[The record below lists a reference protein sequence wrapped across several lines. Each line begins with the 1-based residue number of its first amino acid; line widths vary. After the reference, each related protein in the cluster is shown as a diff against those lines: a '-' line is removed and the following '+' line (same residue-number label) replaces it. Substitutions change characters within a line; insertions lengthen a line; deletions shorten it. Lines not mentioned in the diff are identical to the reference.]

1 MSKELRIYMPGEMIF
16 SEGDPSGGLYFIQTG
31 RVEVFKSRENT
42 EVVLASLGAGEI
54 LGTLTVFNGEPR
66 MASARAAAK
75 VEVQYMSSN
84 SLSKGMKNIP
94 VWAVA
99 IIKDT
104 IARLKFVDELY
115 VQASLREKK
124 LLKEKGNIYNH
135 GAQFA
140 AFYATMMAYLTREE
154 DGVQLFP
161 LAGLSARAEAIL
173 NLRAEYLDGIADAFV
188 KGGLIK
194 VFEDKKWGEVVRN
207 PKAKVLEDFSV
218 FASRVA
224 KDGSGDFVPAKLN
237 KWMGTL
243 IRVRKKHPDR
253 DSFPLDLFVQAIAK
267 DSGRAVPSDLI
278 HEFVAR
284 NMLRVQND
292 MVTYSA
298 EQIQKRLVF
307 EGVCGALS
315 ELEASAA
322 AERLSA

>member
-1 MSKELRIYMPGEMIF
+1 MSKELRIYMPGELLF
-16 SEGDPSGGLYFIQTG
+16 SEGDPSGGLYFIQSG
-31 RVEVFKSRENT
+31 KVEVFKSRENT
-42 EVVLASLGAGEI
+42 EVVLASLGPGEV

-66 MASARAAAK
+66 TASARAAAK

-84 SLSKGMKNIP
+84 SLSQGMSKIP

-124 LLKEKGNIYNH
+124 ILKEKGNVYNH

-140 AFYATMMAYLTREE
+140 SFYATMMRYLTREE

-161 LAGLSARAEAIL
+161 LGGLSARAEAIL

-194 VFEDKKWGEVVRN
+194 VFDDKKWGDVVRN
-207 PKAKVLEDFSV
+207 PKAKVLEDFAV
-218 FASRVA
+218 FANRVA
-224 KDGSGDFVPAKLN
+224 KEGNSDFVPAKLN

-253 DSFPLDLFVQAIAK
+253 DSFPVDHFIEAIGK
-267 DSGRAVPSDLI
+267 DSGRAVPAEI
-278 HEFVAR
+278 IGVFAAR
-284 NMLRVQND
+284 NMLRVQNNT
-292 MVTYSA
+292 VSYSA

-307 EGVCGALS
+307 EGVCEALA

-322 AERLSA
+322 TDRQAA